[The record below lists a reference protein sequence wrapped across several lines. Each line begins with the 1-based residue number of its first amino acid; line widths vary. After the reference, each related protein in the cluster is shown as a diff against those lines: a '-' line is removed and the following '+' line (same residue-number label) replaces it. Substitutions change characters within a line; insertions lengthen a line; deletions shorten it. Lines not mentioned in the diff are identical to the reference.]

1 MGFFNQPSRQ
11 FDSETGLLKGW
22 ERVEIKDGVRYLPKG
37 AAFGSDQELTEKQYQ
52 DLVKKKTSKVD
63 ITNIP
68 QSDAD
73 PKGTRL
79 RKQVTAAAHNLAYE
93 NPEFTGLLSEAAIFM
108 GGIGREL
115 KQSAQDPNEKDI
127 GKRLLGTFLT
137 AEDWTIQQS
146 AKGAQMW
153 ATGADIYNPWTKE
166 QIGSL
171 PDLNIDPTLA
181 SVAGGAAAGIVTG
194 NITDT
199 GVRQL
204 SKLKNIVPPSGGQL
218 AYAGIA
224 VTDSPGLLKQAA
236 LNQLPSSAT
245 PLQIASNMQAPG
257 WQGSVRTLL
266 KSKNTTQIK
275 KILSKPYHKT
285 LSKKYQYMSLDDLSK
300 NKGNWLEILMGKADV
315 VKKDLSDYRKLQSKG
330 ISKNRL
336 ATEQRKAYDKLTV
349 NPLFKE
355 RNIYDN
361 PIRQKVAETFN
372 AVLGKE
378 WHHVFGNKEAAEFM
392 LSQVAQDPY
401 IAVNLIHHLKRL
413 DVPTG
418 GTASNIALMNTAL
431 HRKKGGFHSWYKKLG
446 GEAKGKK
453 KGVLQIDDYGQAISK
468 AILSGDTE
476 IDEIFSIL
484 EVYAKFNKY
493 QRKKLKADFGAEII
507 GEMGPVMKFI
517 EGA

>member
-1 MGFFNQPSRQ
+1 
-11 FDSETGLLKGW
+11 
-22 ERVEIKDGVRYLPKG
+22 
-37 AAFGSDQELTEKQYQ
+37 
-52 DLVKKKTSKVD
+52 
-63 ITNIP
+63 
-68 QSDAD
+68 
-73 PKGTRL
+73 
-79 RKQVTAAAHNLAYE
+79 
-93 NPEFTGLLSEAAIFM
+93 
-108 GGIGREL
+108 
-115 KQSAQDPNEKDI
+115 
-127 GKRLLGTFLT
+127 
-137 AEDWTIQQS
+137 
-146 AKGAQMW
+146 MW

-315 VKKDLSDYRKLQSKG
+315 VKKELSDYRKLQSKG